1 MTAEQKA
8 ATAATSSTAAKPTPE
23 QGTEWIICRVC
34 GYIEDA
40 KYRVNLVQHVVFLQQ
55 FGWITSHVALIQNV
69 KNC

>member
-34 GYIEDA
+34 GYIEEA
-40 KYRVNLVQHVVFLQQ
+40 KYRGSTVSNMWFPSNSLDGLQT
-55 FGWITSHVALIQNV
+55 TSH
-69 KNC
+69 